1 MPVSRKGSVK
11 TCNEAKISKLI
22 NDHKAVT
29 VGIKPEN
36 LEINK
41 KVNVWVIVRTVEQL
55 RYWIS
60 DGNRS

>member
-11 TCNEAKISKLI
+11 TRFETKISKLI

-29 VGIKPEN
+29 VAVRPEN

-41 KVNVWVIVRTVEQL
+41 KANVRVIILTIEHL

-60 DGNRS
+60 DGIQS